1 MSAKGKWVRI
11 NYEQGGR
18 HETVVT
24 WKRSKEECEQFIHE
38 KGGILL
44 KVTKYEG
51 TGQSDQ
57 S

>member
-1 MSAKGKWVRI
+1 MSAEGKWVRI

-24 WKRSKEECEQFIHE
+24 WKRSKEECQQFIHE

-51 TGQSDQ
+51 AGQSDQ